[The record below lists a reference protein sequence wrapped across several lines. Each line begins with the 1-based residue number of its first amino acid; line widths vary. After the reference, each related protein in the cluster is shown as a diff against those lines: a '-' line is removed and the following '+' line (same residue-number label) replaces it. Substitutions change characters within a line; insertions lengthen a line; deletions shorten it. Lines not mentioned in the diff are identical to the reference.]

1 MAHSFV
7 RTPDPIY
14 VKDRDEAKKWAAYY
28 ETCDAVGF
36 DTETTGLRI
45 VKDRI
50 KFFSFADA
58 ETRICAPVRLLGE
71 FRGVLENPNIIK
83 KMTNAKYDTHMSANH
98 EIYLQGKLYD
108 TVIMD
113 WLLDENRQGLQHGL
127 KICAKDYLS
136 LQMAPF
142 KDVFGAV
149 GSVDKEVEMVSR
161 MHDALEQKDEGYALE
176 LLSIVGKVHG
186 DEDVIKDLKK
196 ISKSLVSHRE
206 ADTRSI
212 ANLPTPNVILRIARN
227 NGLCPRT
234 RTKLGGISDLV
245 ELLGGEP
252 VPKGDARE
260 ELKFLLN
267 DVDFLEE
274 CCFVVLDGLKE
285 RVLMDIEPLEM
296 LELLVADYASL
307 DAWASF
313 MLADELLDRLD
324 TIDMCGANVST
335 LQAENPTL
343 KDFYLETYVPFTR
356 TLWNME
362 RRGFAFDLDALKEL
376 ADPLKRKVDRLG
388 RDFVAEAG
396 WGVNVNSNKDLQKL
410 FFEQTASGEWLD
422 PFGNTPAVW
431 TKGGASGNKQPS
443 TAKAVIKDWAEKG
456 LPLAVLLQEYRQFSK
471 IHNTYLTSLPEW
483 VDGFSRIHTGL
494 LAHGTVTGR
503 LSSRKPNLQNI
514 PARGEWGSKI
524 RKLFVAG
531 KYGDSLPFCHE
542 SVAHVDVPD
551 FDSDQEMTLI
561 VADYAQL
568 EMRIMAHMSNDQTM
582 CDTIESGRDLHSMT
596 AALAGGYDYDKI
608 VAAKKADNP
617 TPEDLELIDIRAGMK
632 AVGFG
637 LLYGIG
643 AGKLGRQLGL
653 NVVPKT
659 SRRGFTYDTCPEAQD
674 LIDTYFNIYP
684 DVYDFIETTK
694 ERVDEDLHV
703 RTLLGRYRRLPEM
716 LSKLSGLRNQTMRQ
730 SVNSIIQGSAADI
743 VNTAMLRCEMS
754 EELRALGVRM
764 LLQIHDELVFEV
776 PKIPEIIDE
785 AKRVIREK
793 MENPLPMRV
802 PIIVSMD
809 EAHSWGEAK

>member
-1 MAHSFV
+1 
-7 RTPDPIY
+7 
-14 VKDRDEAKKWAAYY
+14 
-28 ETCDAVGF
+28 
-36 DTETTGLRI
+36 
-45 VKDRI
+45 
-50 KFFSFADA
+50 
-58 ETRICAPVRLLGE
+58 
-71 FRGVLENPNIIK
+71 
-83 KMTNAKYDTHMSANH
+83 
-98 EIYLQGKLYD
+98 
-108 TVIMD
+108 
-113 WLLDENRQGLQHGL
+113 
-127 KICAKDYLS
+127 
-136 LQMAPF
+136 
-142 KDVFGAV
+142 
-149 GSVDKEVEMVSR
+149 
-161 MHDALEQKDEGYALE
+161 
-176 LLSIVGKVHG
+176 
-186 DEDVIKDLKK
+186 
-196 ISKSLVSHRE
+196 
-206 ADTRSI
+206 
-212 ANLPTPNVILRIARN
+212 
-227 NGLCPRT
+227 
-234 RTKLGGISDLV
+234 
-245 ELLGGEP
+245 
-252 VPKGDARE
+252 
-260 ELKFLLN
+260 
-267 DVDFLEE
+267 
-274 CCFVVLDGLKE
+274 
-285 RVLMDIEPLEM
+285 
-296 LELLVADYASL
+296 
-307 DAWASF
+307 
-313 MLADELLDRLD
+313 
-324 TIDMCGANVST
+324 
-335 LQAENPTL
+335 
-343 KDFYLETYVPFTR
+343 
-356 TLWNME
+356 
-362 RRGFAFDLDALKEL
+362 
-376 ADPLKRKVDRLG
+376 
-388 RDFVAEAG
+388 
-396 WGVNVNSNKDLQKL
+396 
-410 FFEQTASGEWLD
+410 
-422 PFGNTPAVW
+422 
-431 TKGGASGNKQPS
+431 
-443 TAKAVIKDWAEKG
+443 
-456 LPLAVLLQEYRQFSK
+456 
-471 IHNTYLTSLPEW
+471 

-503 LSSRKPNLQNI
+503 LSSRNPNLQNI

-659 SRRGFTYDTCPEAQD
+659 SRSGFTYDTCPEAQD

-716 LSKLSGLRNQTMRQ
+716 LSNLSGLRNRTMRQ

-764 LLQIHDELVFEV
+764 LLQVHDELVFEV

-785 AKRVIREK
+785 AKRIIREK